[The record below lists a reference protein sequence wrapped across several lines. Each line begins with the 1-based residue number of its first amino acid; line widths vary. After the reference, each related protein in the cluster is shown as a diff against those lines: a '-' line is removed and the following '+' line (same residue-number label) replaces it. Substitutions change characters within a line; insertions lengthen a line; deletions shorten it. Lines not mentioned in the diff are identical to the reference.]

1 MSRNDQLERMR
12 KVRGY
17 DVAIT
22 VMDLKGEKYTHEYRM
37 ITSGGTRHILTG
49 IIHTIQSIVEDIPN
63 IRNKDILNI
72 MVTSVE

>member
-22 VMDLKGEKYTHEYRM
+22 VLDSKGEKYTHEYRM
-37 ITSGGTRHILTG
+37 VTSGGTRHILTG
-49 IIHTIQSIVEDIPN
+49 IIHTIQGIVEAIPN

-72 MVTSVE
+72 TVTSVE

>member
-1 MSRNDQLERMR
+1 MR

-22 VMDLKGEKYTHEYRM
+22 VLDSKGEKYTHEYRM
-37 ITSGGTRHILTG
+37 VTSGGTRHILTG
-49 IIHTIQSIVEDIPN
+49 IIHTIQGIVEAIPN

-72 MVTSVE
+72 TVTSVE